1 MPLSDLFRKS
11 SKPESPGHAPGQG
24 TAFQNKQVTEVIKSV
39 AANSIDG
46 AGDRLIL
53 GEGMLP
59 MQASLESGGK
69 YILVHPAILR
79 ELQQRN
85 IDPFLIYEAALR
97 MELASRIRRIDLIGG
112 DIDQFIQAWNNRPR
126 QQAPM
131 HVRQV
136 LWLAENANASGY
148 ERSGNSWILKS

>member
-11 SKPESPGHAPGQG
+11 SKPESPRHAPAQD
-24 TAFQNKQVTEVIKSV
+24 TASQNKQVTEVINSV

-46 AGDRLIL
+46 AGERLIL
-53 GEGMLP
+53 GDGMTP
-59 MQASLESGGK
+59 MQASLASGGK

-85 IDPFLIYEAALR
+85 IDPFLIYKAALR
-97 MELASRIRRIDLIGG
+97 MEMESKISRIDLIGG
-112 DIDQFIQAWNNRPR
+112 DVNQLIQAWSRR
-126 QQAPM
+126 SHRQAPM

-136 LWLAENANASGY
+136 LWLVENAGAFDY
-148 ERSGNSWILKS
+148 ERKGNSWVRKQ

>member
-11 SKPESPGHAPGQG
+11 PKPESSGRAPAEGRD
-24 TAFQNKQVTEVIKSV
+24 FENKQVTEVIKSV

-53 GEGMLP
+53 GEGMTP
-59 MQASLESGGK
+59 MQASLEKGGK

-85 IDPFLIYEAALR
+85 IDPFLIYESALR
-97 MELASRIRRIDLIGG
+97 MALESRIRRVDLVGG
-112 DIDQFIQAWNNRPR
+112 DVDQFIQAWSRR
-126 QQAPM
+126 SQQQVPM

-136 LWLAENANASGY
+136 LWLEENARAFGY
-148 ERSGNSWILKS
+148 ERNGNGWLLKP

>member
-1 MPLSDLFRKS
+1 MPLSNLFRKP
-11 SKPESPGHAPGQG
+11 SKPESPGHSSAQG
-24 TAFQNKQVTEVIKSV
+24 TASQNKQVTEVIKSV

-53 GEGMLP
+53 GEGMTP
-59 MQASLESGGK
+59 MQASRESGGK

-85 IDPFLIYEAALR
+85 IDPFLIYEAALQ
-97 MELASRIRRIDLIGG
+97 MELESRIKRIDLISG
-112 DIDQFIQAWNNRPR
+112 DVDRLIQAWIGRPH
-126 QQAPM
+126 QQAPL

-136 LWLAENANASGY
+136 LWLVENAGAYDY
-148 ERSGNSWILKS
+148 ERKG